1 MANQEQET
9 RQEQLH
15 FQECLD
21 IIGQNVGKYELE
33 YERRHAQ
40 VQELYKAINGGDV
53 ELYNQ
58 LITASSLEEHAAASL
73 RKNRAAKDK
82 PYFGRIDYTEKAS
95 ELEQKIYIG
104 KNGVFRNKTD
114 VLIADWRAPISS
126 VYYENELGQ
135 GEYGLP
141 DDKPIAI
148 DLHLKRTYSV
158 ENGKLLGYYD
168 SDVASNDELL
178 VQYLSKNK
186 DAVLGEIIA
195 TIQKEQNAIIRQT
208 PFANLIVQGVAG
220 SGKTTVAMHRISYLL
235 YNYSHRFESN
245 EYCII
250 GSNDLLL
257 NYITSGLP
265 ELDVPNIKHM
275 RMDQLFARLCEKD
288 WLKKNKYR
296 EPDAAPGPDQ
306 DSNLCSTAPWRC
318 TLSFMREL
326 ELYLLHLRES
336 LVDLSP
342 LQDKQ
347 IGTILSESNNTTLFQ
362 ENPSFSICTMLS
374 TLDDRVKTRIKFLMS
389 GEDRDRLQAKLK
401 EYAGHYK
408 AMRPVKSIYEL
419 YQEYLEL
426 WWSAHKD
433 TLASSP
439 LTLPP
444 AHTSVQNSP
453 AHASGE
459 DVSLSPAA
467 RAWQAHLNRLKRHEY
482 DVYDIAALS
491 LIHYRVYQKAPNEEF
506 GLLFLDEA
514 QDFGIGIY
522 YVLRTLLP
530 STYFTIMG
538 DVSQNIH
545 YDTGLNDWYELQ
557 KLFLKNERDQFLLL
571 QKSYRNTI
579 EISQYAGR
587 ILEKASS
594 GRYKIQPVIRHGIP
608 VEEARFWSD
617 MEMAEHAASL
627 IGDIQSRGYHTTAV
641 ICRDEEEAA
650 SARRL
655 LAPLTSLTD
664 GAAANFSTGTMVL
677 PVRLVKGLEF
687 DAVILWNLDMLHGPD
702 DPRQAKLLYVAAT
715 RALHELHVLNC

>member
-1 MANQEQET
+1 MANQDQDM

-21 IIGQNVGKYELE
+21 IIGQNVTRYEQE
-33 YERRHAQ
+33 YEQRHAQ
-40 VQELYKAINGGDV
+40 VQELYKAINSGDV

-58 LITASSLEEHAAASL
+58 LMTASSLEEHAAASL
-73 RKNRAAKDK
+73 RKNRAAQDK
-82 PYFGRIDYTEKAS
+82 PYFGRIDYTENAT
-95 ELEQKIYIG
+95 ELQQQVYIG
-104 KNGVFRNKTD
+104 KNGVFRDKTD

-141 DDKPIAI
+141 DEKPISI

-158 ENGKLLGYYD
+158 EKSKLLGYYD

-195 TIQKEQNAIIRQT
+195 TIQKEQNAIIRKS

-235 YNYSHRFESN
+235 YNYKHRFESN
-245 EYCII
+245 EYCIV

-275 RMDQLFARLCEKD
+275 RMDQIFARLCEKD
-288 WLKKNKYR
+288 WVKKNKCL
-296 EPDAAPGPDQ
+296 EPDESA
-306 DSNLCSTAPWRC
+306 LWRC
-318 TLSFMREL
+318 TLTFMQEL
-326 ELYLLHLRES
+326 ELYLLHLREE
-336 LVDLSP
+336 LVDLSA

-347 IGTILSESNNTTLFQ
+347 IGTILSESNNTTLYQ
-362 ENPSFSICTMLS
+362 ENPTFSICTMLS
-374 TLDDRVKTRIKFLMS
+374 TLDDRAKTRIKFLMS
-389 GEDRDRLQAKLK
+389 GEDKDRLQSKLK

-408 AMRPVKSIYEL
+408 TRRPTRSICDL
-419 YQEYLEL
+419 YLEFL
-426 WWSAHKD
+426 QQWWNAHRD
-433 TLASSP
+433 TLPQEPSY
-439 LTLPP
+439 
-444 AHTSVQNSP
+444 
-453 AHASGE
+453 
-459 DVSLSPAA
+459 AA
-467 RAWQAHLNRLKRHEY
+467 LAWQAHLERLGRREY
-482 DVYDIAALS
+482 DVYDIAALA

-530 STYFTIMG
+530 ATYFTIMG

-608 VEEARFWSD
+608 VEETRFWSD
-617 MEMAEHAASL
+617 LEMAEHTAGL
-627 IGDIQSRGYHTTAV
+627 ISSIQAKGYHTTAV

-650 SARRL
+650 KARRL
-655 LAPLTSLTD
+655 LSPLTPLTD
-664 GAAANFSTGTMVL
+664 GEAANFSTGTMIL
-677 PVRLVKGLEF
+677 PIRLVKGLEF
-687 DAVILWNLDMLHGPD
+687 DAVILWNLDMEHGPD